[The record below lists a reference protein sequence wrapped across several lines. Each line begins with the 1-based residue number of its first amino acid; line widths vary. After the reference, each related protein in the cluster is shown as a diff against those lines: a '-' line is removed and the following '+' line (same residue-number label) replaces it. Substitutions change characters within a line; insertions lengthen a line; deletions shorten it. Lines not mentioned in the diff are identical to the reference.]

1 MSCVKKVFVRSAQCD
16 ALLFTFFTQNA
27 SLSCALGVMCHG
39 LLVAGHPTVTDMVDS
54 LVTTWMSSVTDEV
67 LSCVYGLVF

>member
-1 MSCVKKVFVRSAQCD
+1 MRYAQCD
-16 ALLFTFFTQNA
+16 ALLITFFTQNA

-54 LVTTWMSSVTDEV
+54 LVTTWMSSLTDEV
-67 LSCVYGLVF
+67 LSCVYELGF